1 MPRGGQAEPR
11 ATVTFTD
18 AKPKGIVH
26 MVGGAVVG
34 AAPQL
39 TYKALVERMARSGYA
54 VVQTPY
60 PFTFE
65 HAALAK
71 DLREVRPTPRPPPPR
86 SSGRSFSRQ

>member
-26 MVGGAVVG
+26 LVGGAVVG

-39 TYKALVERMARSGYA
+39 TYKGLVERMARGGYA

-65 HAALAK
+65 HESLAR
-71 DLREVRPTPRPPPPR
+71 DLRTVRTVLRFGAP
-86 SSGRSFSRQ
+86 G